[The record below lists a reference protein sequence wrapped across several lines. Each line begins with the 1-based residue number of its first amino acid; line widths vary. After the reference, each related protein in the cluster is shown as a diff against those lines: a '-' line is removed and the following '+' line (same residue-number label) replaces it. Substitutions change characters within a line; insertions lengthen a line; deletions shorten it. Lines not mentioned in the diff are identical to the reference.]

1 MSSNVITITLRIRNM
16 TCVNCENII
25 EQELS
30 RVPGVQQV
38 KASYSSGTA
47 VITYDESVVNL
58 SELERV
64 LEKSDY
70 YVNKENSISN
80 QQEVIGETKR
90 GTRTMPNPQKTD
102 YTNLVAVLIIMFAVY
117 MIANRFGLLNIFN
130 SFPIA
135 KEGMGYGML
144 FVIGLLT
151 SVHCV
156 AMCGGICLSQCVPK
170 KQLVEHKLGRFE
182 MIQPSLLYNFGR
194 VISYTVIGGIV
205 GGIGSV
211 VSFSGTMKGLVQL
224 LAGVFMVIMGL
235 NMLNIFPGLR
245 KFNPRMPKIFAKT
258 IYAKKINS
266 SPLYIGI
273 LNGLMPCGPLQAMQL
288 YALSTGSPIKGA
300 ISMFLFSVGTFP
312 LMFLFGALSS
322 LMNKKFSGKLM
333 KASAVLVVVLGMFM
347 FSNGISLA
355 GITIPSLPVGTGQAQ
370 AETANIAKIE
380 NGVQVVTTGLSSG
393 RYEPIIVQKGIP
405 VKWTIQADDGD
416 INGCNKSIVVP
427 KYNIQKDLATGANVI
442 EFTPEESGVI
452 PYSCWMGM
460 IRSKIT
466 VVDDINSISDADL
479 KNSADT
485 NSGVA
490 SGGGCCGTG
499 GAGAVNGAGAG
510 AGTGAGNGT
519 ASGSTQIPNYNN
531 ILDVTIPTKE
541 LAIAKVKDGVQTVQI
556 TLGDDGFTPAVVVVQ
571 KGLDTQWVI
580 NGKQEKKKN
589 SILFPYYSAQ
599 LDVQPEENKINFYP
613 DQDFDFFTE
622 DSAYYGYV
630 KVVEDINNIDVE
642 AIKQEVS
649 QYKPS
654 ANPNNFQ
661 GGAPSCH

>member
-1 MSSNVITITLRIRNM
+1 MSSNIITKTLLIKNM

-30 RVPGVQQV
+30 RVPGVHQV
-38 KASYSSGTA
+38 KASYSMGTA
-47 VITYDESVVNL
+47 TVTYDESMVRL
-58 SELERV
+58 TEIEQV
-64 LEKSDY
+64 LEKADY
-70 YVNKENSISN
+70 HVNKENS
-80 QQEVIGETKR
+80 ETAVPVTPKAAKHPS
-90 GTRTMPNPQKTD
+90 GTSINTGKTD
-102 YTNLVAVLIIMFAVY
+102 YTNIVAVLIIMFAVY

-130 SFPIA
+130 AFPIA

-170 KQLVEHKLGRFE
+170 NHPEGYQPSRFE
-182 MIQPSLLYNFGR
+182 TIRPSLLYNLGR

-211 VSFSGTMKGLVQL
+211 VSFSGTLKGVVQL
-224 LAGVFMVIMGL
+224 IAGIFMVIMGL
-235 NMLNIFPGLR
+235 NMLNVFPGLR

-258 IYAKKINS
+258 IYAKRMSS

-288 YALSTGSPIKGA
+288 YALSTGSPVKGA

-322 LMNKKFSGKLM
+322 FMNKKFSGKLM
-333 KASAVLVVVLGMFM
+333 KVSAVLVVVLGMFM
-347 FSNGISLA
+347 FSNGISLS
-355 GITIPSLPVGTGQAQ
+355 GISVPSLPIGSSQAQ
-370 AETANIAKIE
+370 AGTANIAKIE

-393 RYEPIIVQKGIP
+393 RYEPILVQKGIP
-405 VKWTIQADDGD
+405 VKWTIQAKDGD
-416 INGCNKSIVVP
+416 INGCNNSIVVP
-427 KYNIQKDLATGANVI
+427 KLNLSKDLAVGDNVI
-442 EFTPEESGVI
+442 EFTPEESGEI

-466 VVDDINSISDADL
+466 VVDDLASISNEDL
-479 KNSADT
+479 KNSADV
-485 NSGVA
+485 NSGGA
-490 SGGGCCGTG
+490 AGGCCG
-499 GAGAVNGAGAG
+499 AGGAGAG
-510 AGTGAGNGT
+510 AQSGTGAQGG
-519 ASGSTQIPNYNN
+519 SGSGNSGSPNYNN

-541 LAIAKVKDGVQTVQI
+541 LSIAKVEDGVQTVEI
-556 TLGDDGFTPAVVVVQ
+556 SLEDTGFTPAVVVVQ
-571 KGLDTQWVI
+571 KGLETQWNI
-580 NGKQEKKKN
+580 NGKQVKKNN
-589 SILFPYYSAQ
+589 SILFPRYNANLQ
-599 LDVQPEENKINFYP
+599 VLQGDNKINFYP

-622 DSAYYGYV
+622 DGVYYGYV
-630 KVVEDINNIDVE
+630 KVVEDINNVDTK

-649 QYKPS
+649 KYRPTDS
-654 ANPNNFQ
+654 PNNFTS
-661 GGAPSCH
+661 GAPSCH

>member
-170 KQLVEHKLGRFE
+170 KQSVEHKLGRFE

-405 VKWTIQADDGD
+405 VKWTIQAEDGD